1 MVFVINLSDNQG
13 DFFMKDYVIL
23 TDSCS
28 DLGKDIRESLGID
41 YVQMNIVYDGKELP
55 ASLDWDLYT
64 PQKLYNLMRNGTRV
78 TTNQVPV
85 QTFTT
90 VFTKY
95 LEEGKDIVYIG
106 CSSALSGSV
115 NTGKV
120 VADELAEKYPENSIY
135 VIDSLN
141 SCLGEGL
148 MTIDAAKMKKEG
160 KSAAEVAAYIEANK
174 LKYLQFAA
182 VDDLTYLKR
191 AGRVKASSAFFGNL
205 FGVKPIIISNRIGE
219 NLAVKK
225 VKGRKNSLDELVNMV
240 KSSIVDPQTQTV
252 AVVHADCE
260 KDAEYLKNKIESEI
274 GVKEVYVNYIGP
286 IIGTSTG
293 PGTVGVYCVG
303 NEVEV

>member
-1 MVFVINLSDNQG
+1 
-13 DFFMKDYVIL
+13 MKDYVIL

-28 DLGKDIRESLGID
+28 DLSKDVRESLGID

-64 PQKLYNLMRNGTRV
+64 PQELYNLMRNGTRI

-95 LEEGKDIVYIG
+95 LEDGKDIVYIG

-120 VADELAEKYPENSIY
+120 VADELAEKYPDNKVY

-148 MTIDAAKMKKEG
+148 MVIDAAKMKKEG
-160 KSAAEVAAYIEANK
+160 KTAAEVVAYIEANK
-174 LKYLQFAA
+174 LKYQQFCA

-191 AGRVKASSAFFGNL
+191 AGRVKASAAFFGNL
-205 FGVKPIIISNRIGE
+205 FGVKPILISNRQGE
-219 NLAVKK
+219 NYAIKK
-225 VKGRKNSLDELVNMV
+225 IKGRKNSLDEIINMA
-240 KSSIVDPQTQTV
+240 KSSIVAPETQTV

-260 KDAEYLKNKIESEI
+260 KDAEYLKNRIESEL

-286 IIGTSTG
+286 IIGASAG
-293 PGTVGVYCVG
+293 PGTIAIYCRC
-303 NEVEV
+303 NEKEV

>member
-1 MVFVINLSDNQG
+1 
-13 DFFMKDYVIL
+13 MKDYVIL

-28 DLGKDIRESLGID
+28 DLGKDVREKLGID

-55 ASLDWDLYT
+55 ASLDWDIYT
-64 PQKLYNLMRNGTRV
+64 PAELYNIMRGGTRV

-85 QTFTT
+85 QNFNMA
-90 VFTKY
+90 FTKY
-95 LEEGKDIVYIG
+95 MEEGKDVIYIG

-120 VADELAEKYPENSIY
+120 VADELAEKYPDNKIY

-148 MTIDAAKMKKEG
+148 MAMDAANMREEG
-160 KSAAEVAAYIEANK
+160 KTAEEVAQYIETNK

-191 AGRVKASSAFFGNL
+191 AGRVKASAAFFGNL
-205 FGVKPIIISNRIGE
+205 FGVKPILISNRQGE

-225 VKGRKNSLDELVNMV
+225 VKGRKNSIDEIFNMA
-240 KSSIVDPQTQTV
+240 KSSIVAPETQTV
-252 AVVHADCE
+252 AVVHADCG
-260 KDAEYLKNKIESEI
+260 KDAEYLKNRIESEL

-286 IIGTSTG
+286 IIGASVG
-293 PGTVGVYCVG
+293 PGTIAIYCRG
-303 NEVEV
+303 NEKEV

>member
-1 MVFVINLSDNQG
+1 
-13 DFFMKDYVIL
+13 MKEYVIL

-28 DLGKDIRESLGID
+28 DLGKDMRESLGID

-64 PQKLYNLMRNGTRV
+64 PAELYNIMRGGTRV

-85 QTFTT
+85 QTFNTA
-90 VFTKY
+90 FTKY

-120 VADELAEKYPENSIY
+120 VADELAEKYPDNKIY

-148 MTIDAAKMKKEG
+148 MVIDAAKMRAEG
-160 KSAAEVAAYIEANK
+160 KTAEEVAAYIEANK
-174 LKYLQFAA
+174 LKYQQFCA

-191 AGRVKASSAFFGNL
+191 AGRVKASAAFFGNL
-205 FGVKPIIISNRIGE
+205 FGVKPILISNRQGE

-225 VKGRKNSLDELVNMV
+225 IKGRKNSLDEIVNMV
-240 KSSIVDPQTQTV
+240 KSSIVAPETQTV
-252 AVVHADCE
+252 AVVHADCI
-260 KDAEYLKNKIESEI
+260 KDAEYLKDKIKSEI

-286 IIGTSTG
+286 IIGASAG
-293 PGTVGVYCVG
+293 PGTVAIYCRC
-303 NEVEV
+303 NEKEV

>member
-1 MVFVINLSDNQG
+1 
-13 DFFMKDYVIL
+13 MKDYVIL

-28 DLGKDIRESLGID
+28 DLSKDVRESLGID

-64 PQKLYNLMRNGTRV
+64 PQELYNLMRNGTRI

-120 VADELAEKYPENSIY
+120 VADELAEKYPDNKVY

-148 MTIDAAKMKKEG
+148 MVIDAAKMKKEG
-160 KSAAEVAAYIEANK
+160 KTAAEVVAYIEANK
-174 LKYLQFAA
+174 LKYQQFCA

-191 AGRVKASSAFFGNL
+191 AGRVKASAAFFGNL
-205 FGVKPIIISNRIGE
+205 FGVKPILISNRQGE
-219 NLAVKK
+219 NFAIKK
-225 VKGRKNSLDELVNMV
+225 IKGRKNSLDEIINMA
-240 KSSIVDPQTQTV
+240 KSSIVAPETQTV

-260 KDAEYLKNKIESEI
+260 KDAEYLKNRIEREL

-286 IIGTSTG
+286 IIGASAG
-293 PGTVGVYCVG
+293 PGTIAIYCRC
-303 NEVEV
+303 NEKEV

>member
-1 MVFVINLSDNQG
+1 
-13 DFFMKDYVIL
+13 MKDYVIL

-28 DLGKDIRESLGID
+28 DLSKDVRESLGID

-64 PQKLYNLMRNGTRV
+64 PQELYNLMRNGTRI

-120 VADELAEKYPENSIY
+120 VADELAEKYPDNKVY

-148 MTIDAAKMKKEG
+148 MVIDAAKMKKEG
-160 KSAAEVAAYIEANK
+160 KTAAEVVAYIEANK
-174 LKYLQFAA
+174 LKYQQFCA

-191 AGRVKASSAFFGNL
+191 AGRVKASAAFFGNL
-205 FGVKPIIISNRIGE
+205 FGVKPILISNRQGE
-219 NLAVKK
+219 NFAIKK
-225 VKGRKNSLDELVNMV
+225 IKGRKNSLDEIINMA
-240 KSSIVDPQTQTV
+240 KSSIVAPETQTV

-260 KDAEYLKNKIESEI
+260 KDAEYLKNRIESEL

-286 IIGTSTG
+286 IIGASAG
-293 PGTVGVYCVG
+293 PGTIAIYCRC
-303 NEVEV
+303 NEKEV

>member
-1 MVFVINLSDNQG
+1 
-13 DFFMKDYVIL
+13 MKDYVIL

-28 DLGKDIRESLGID
+28 DLSKDVRESLGID

-64 PQKLYNLMRNGTRV
+64 PQELYNLMRNGTRI

-95 LEEGKDIVYIG
+95 LEEGKDVVYIG

-120 VADELAEKYPENSIY
+120 VADELAEKYPDNKVY

-148 MTIDAAKMKKEG
+148 MVIDAAKMKKEG
-160 KSAAEVAAYIEANK
+160 KTAAEVAAYIEANK
-174 LKYLQFAA
+174 LKYQQFCA

-191 AGRVKASSAFFGNL
+191 AGRVKASAAFFGNL
-205 FGVKPIIISNRIGE
+205 FGVKPILISNRQGE
-219 NLAVKK
+219 NYAIKK
-225 VKGRKNSLDELVNMV
+225 IKGRKNSLDEIINMA
-240 KSSIVDPQTQTV
+240 KSSIVAPETQTV

-260 KDAEYLKNKIESEI
+260 KDAEYLKNRIESEL

-286 IIGTSTG
+286 IIGASAG
-293 PGTVGVYCVG
+293 PGTIAIYCRC
-303 NEVEV
+303 NEKEV

>member
-1 MVFVINLSDNQG
+1 
-13 DFFMKDYVIL
+13 MKDYVVL

-28 DLGKDIRESLGID
+28 DLGKEVREGLGID

-64 PQKLYNLMRNGTRV
+64 PAELYNIMRGGTRV

-85 QTFTT
+85 QTFNTA
-90 VFTKY
+90 FTNY

-120 VADELAEKYPENSIY
+120 VADELKEKYPDSNIY

-148 MTIDAAKMKKEG
+148 MVIDAAKMKAEG
-160 KSAAEVAAYIEANK
+160 KSAQEVAEYIETNK
-174 LKYLQFAA
+174 LKYQQFAA

-191 AGRVKASSAFFGNL
+191 AGRVKASAAFFGNL
-205 FGVKPIIISNRIGE
+205 FGVKPILISNRLGE

-225 VKGRKNSLDELVNMV
+225 IKGRKNSLDELVNMV
-240 KSSIVDPQTQTV
+240 KSSIVAPETQTV
-252 AVVHADCE
+252 AVVHADCI
-260 KDAEYLKNKIESEI
+260 KDAEYLKDKIQSEI
-274 GVKEVYVNYIGP
+274 GVKEVYVNYMGP
-286 IIGTSTG
+286 IIGASTG
-293 PGTVGVYCVG
+293 PGTVGVYCRC
-303 NEVEV
+303 NEKEV

>member
-1 MVFVINLSDNQG
+1 
-13 DFFMKDYVIL
+13 MKDYVVL

-28 DLGKDIRESLGID
+28 DLGKEVREGLGID

-64 PQKLYNLMRNGTRV
+64 PAELYNIMRGGTRV

-85 QTFTT
+85 QTFNTA
-90 VFTKY
+90 FTNY

-120 VADELAEKYPENSIY
+120 VADELKEKYPDSNIY

-148 MTIDAAKMKKEG
+148 MVIDAAKMKAEG
-160 KSAAEVAAYIEANK
+160 KSAQEVAEYIETNK
-174 LKYLQFAA
+174 LKYQQFAA

-191 AGRVKASSAFFGNL
+191 AGRVKASAAFFGNL
-205 FGVKPIIISNRIGE
+205 FGVKPILISNRLGE

-225 VKGRKNSLDELVNMV
+225 IKGRKNSLDELVNMV
-240 KSSIVDPQTQTV
+240 KSSIVAPETQTV
-252 AVVHADCE
+252 AVVHADCI
-260 KDAEYLKNKIESEI
+260 KDAEYLKDKIQSEI

-286 IIGTSTG
+286 IIGASTG
-293 PGTVGVYCVG
+293 PGTVGVYCRC
-303 NEVEV
+303 NEKEV

>member
-1 MVFVINLSDNQG
+1 MR
-13 DFFMKDYVIL
+13 DYVIL

-28 DLGKDIRESLGID
+28 DLGKDVRERYGID

-55 ASLDWDLYT
+55 ASLNWDLYT
-64 PQKLYNLMRNGTRV
+64 PAELYDIMRGGTRV

-85 QTFTT
+85 QTFNT

-120 VADELAEKYPENSIY
+120 VADELKEKYPDNKIY

-148 MTIDAAKMKKEG
+148 MAIDAAKMKAEG
-160 KSAAEVAAYIEANK
+160 KSAEEVAAYIEANK
-174 LKYLQFAA
+174 LKYQQFAA

-191 AGRVKASSAFFGNL
+191 AGRVKASAAFFGNL
-205 FGVKPIIISNRIGE
+205 FGVKPILISNKLGE

-225 VKGRKNSLDELVNMV
+225 IKGRKNSLDELVNMV
-240 KSSIVDPQTQTV
+240 KSNIVAPETQTV

-260 KDAEYLKNKIESEI
+260 SDAEYLVNKIKSEI

-286 IIGTSTG
+286 IIGASTG
-293 PGTVGVYCVG
+293 PGTVGIYCKCD
-303 NEVEV
+303 EVEV

>member
-1 MVFVINLSDNQG
+1 MQNYI
-13 DFFMKDYVIL
+13 IL

-28 DLGKDIRESLGID
+28 DLGKDVREMYGID

-64 PQKLYNLMRNGTRV
+64 PQELYNIMRGGTRV

-85 QTFTT
+85 QTFNT

-95 LEEGKDIVYIG
+95 LEEGKDIIYIG

-120 VADELAEKYPENSIY
+120 VADELNEKYSKNKIY

-148 MTIDAAKMKKEG
+148 MTIDAAIMRKEG
-160 KSAAEVAAYIEANK
+160 KSAAEVAEYIEANK
-174 LKYLQFAA
+174 LKYQQFCS

-191 AGRVKASSAFFGNL
+191 AGRVKASAAFFGNL
-205 FGVKPIIISNRIGE
+205 FGVKPILISNRQGE
-219 NLAVKK
+219 NVALKK
-225 VKGRKNSLDELVNMV
+225 VKGRKNSLDEIFNMA
-240 KSSIVDPQTQTV
+240 KASIVSPETQTV
-252 AVVHADCE
+252 AVVHADCV
-260 KDAEYLKNKIESEI
+260 KDAEYLKNRIESEL

-286 IIGTSTG
+286 IIGASAG
-293 PGTVGVYCVG
+293 PGTVAIFCKC
-303 NEVEV
+303 NEKEN

>member
-1 MVFVINLSDNQG
+1 
-13 DFFMKDYVIL
+13 MKDYVIL

-28 DLGKDIRESLGID
+28 DLSKDVRESLGID

-64 PQKLYNLMRNGTRV
+64 PQELYNLMRNGTRI

-120 VADELAEKYPENSIY
+120 VADELAEKYPDNKVY

-148 MTIDAAKMKKEG
+148 MVMDAAKMKKEG
-160 KSAAEVAAYIEANK
+160 KTAAEVVAYIEANK
-174 LKYLQFAA
+174 LKYQQFCA

-191 AGRVKASSAFFGNL
+191 AGRVKASAAFFGNL
-205 FGVKPIIISNRIGE
+205 FGVKPILISNRQGE
-219 NLAVKK
+219 NFAIKK
-225 VKGRKNSLDELVNMV
+225 IKGRKNSLDEIINMA
-240 KSSIVDPQTQTV
+240 KSSIVAPETQTV

-260 KDAEYLKNKIESEI
+260 KDAEYLKNRIESEL

-286 IIGTSTG
+286 IIGASAG
-293 PGTVGVYCVG
+293 PGTIAIYCRC
-303 NEVEV
+303 NEKEV

>member
-1 MVFVINLSDNQG
+1 
-13 DFFMKDYVIL
+13 MKDYVIL

-28 DLGKDIRESLGID
+28 DLGKDVREKLGID

-55 ASLDWDLYT
+55 ASLDWDIYT
-64 PQKLYNLMRNGTRV
+64 PAELYNIMRGGTRV

-85 QTFTT
+85 QNFNTA
-90 VFTKY
+90 FTKY
-95 LEEGKDIVYIG
+95 MEEGKDVIYIG

-120 VADELAEKYPENSIY
+120 VADELSEKYPDNKIY

-148 MTIDAAKMKKEG
+148 MAMDAAKMRLGG
-160 KSAAEVAAYIEANK
+160 KSAEEVAQYIETNK

-191 AGRVKASSAFFGNL
+191 AGRVKASAAFFGNL
-205 FGVKPIIISNRIGE
+205 FGVKPILISNRQGE

-225 VKGRKNSLDELVNMV
+225 VKGRKNSIDEIFNMA
-240 KSSIVDPQTQTV
+240 KPSIVAHENQTV

-260 KDAEYLKNKIESEI
+260 KDAEYLKNRIESEL

-286 IIGTSTG
+286 IIGASVG
-293 PGTVGVYCVG
+293 PGTIAIYCRG
-303 NEVEV
+303 NEKEV

>member
-1 MVFVINLSDNQG
+1 
-13 DFFMKDYVIL
+13 MKDYVIL

-28 DLGKDIRESLGID
+28 DLSKDVRESLDID

-64 PQKLYNLMRNGTRV
+64 PQELYNLMRNGTRI

-120 VADELAEKYPENSIY
+120 VADELAEKYPDNKVY

-148 MTIDAAKMKKEG
+148 MVIDAAKMKKEG
-160 KSAAEVAAYIEANK
+160 KTAAEVVAYIEANK
-174 LKYLQFAA
+174 LKYQQFCA

-191 AGRVKASSAFFGNL
+191 AGRVKASAAFFGNL
-205 FGVKPIIISNRIGE
+205 FGVKPILISNRQGE
-219 NLAVKK
+219 NFAIKK
-225 VKGRKNSLDELVNMV
+225 IKGRKNSLDEIINMA
-240 KSSIVDPQTQTV
+240 KSSIVAPETQTV

-260 KDAEYLKNKIESEI
+260 KDAEYLKNRIESEL

-286 IIGTSTG
+286 IIGASAG
-293 PGTVGVYCVG
+293 PGTIAIYCRC
-303 NEVEV
+303 NEKEV

>member
-1 MVFVINLSDNQG
+1 
-13 DFFMKDYVIL
+13 MKDYVIL

-28 DLGKDIRESLGID
+28 DLGKDVREKLGID

-64 PQKLYNLMRNGTRV
+64 PAELYNIMRGGTRV

-85 QTFTT
+85 QNFNTAFI
-90 VFTKY
+90 KY
-95 LEEGKDIVYIG
+95 MEKGKDVVYIG

-120 VADELAEKYPENSIY
+120 VADELAEKYPDNKIY
-135 VIDSLN
+135 VIDSLC

-148 MTIDAAKMKKEG
+148 MAMDAAKMRQGG
-160 KSAAEVAAYIEANK
+160 KSAEEVAQYIESNK

-191 AGRVKASSAFFGNL
+191 AGRVKASAAFFGNL
-205 FGVKPIIISNRIGE
+205 FGVKPILISNRQGE

-225 VKGRKNSLDELVNMV
+225 VKGRKNSLDELVTMLKAN
-240 KSSIVDPQTQTV
+240 IVDPENQTV
-252 AVVHADCE
+252 AVVHADCV
-260 KDAEYLKNKIESEI
+260 KDAEYLKSKIESELN
-274 GVKEVYVNYIGP
+274 VKEVYVNYIGP
-286 IIGTSTG
+286 IIGASVG
-293 PGTVGVYCVG
+293 PGTVGIYCKGV
-303 NEVEV
+303 EVEV

>member
-1 MVFVINLSDNQG
+1 
-13 DFFMKDYVIL
+13 MKDYVIL

-28 DLGKDIRESLGID
+28 DLGKDVREKLGID

-55 ASLDWDLYT
+55 ASLDWDIYT
-64 PQKLYNLMRNGTRV
+64 PAELYNIMRGGTRV

-85 QTFTT
+85 QNFNTA
-90 VFTKY
+90 FTKY
-95 LEEGKDIVYIG
+95 MEEGKDVIYIG

-120 VADELAEKYPENSIY
+120 VADELAEKYPDNKIY

-148 MTIDAAKMKKEG
+148 MAMDAAKMREEG
-160 KSAAEVAAYIEANK
+160 KTAEEVAQYIETNK

-191 AGRVKASSAFFGNL
+191 AGRVKASAAFFGNL
-205 FGVKPIIISNRIGE
+205 FGVKPILISNRQGE

-225 VKGRKNSLDELVNMV
+225 VKGRKNSIDEIFNMA
-240 KSSIVDPQTQTV
+240 KPSIVAHENQTV

-260 KDAEYLKNKIESEI
+260 KDAEYLKNRIESEL

-286 IIGTSTG
+286 IIGASVG
-293 PGTVGVYCVG
+293 PGTIAIYCRG
-303 NEVEV
+303 NEKEV

>member
-1 MVFVINLSDNQG
+1 
-13 DFFMKDYVIL
+13 MKDYVIL

-28 DLGKDIRESLGID
+28 DLSKDVRESLGID

-64 PQKLYNLMRNGTRV
+64 PQELYNLMRNGTRI

-120 VADELAEKYPENSIY
+120 VADELAEKYPDNKVY

-148 MTIDAAKMKKEG
+148 MVIDAAQMKKEG
-160 KSAAEVAAYIEANK
+160 KTAAEVVAYIEANK
-174 LKYLQFAA
+174 LKYQQFCA

-191 AGRVKASSAFFGNL
+191 AGRVKASAAFFGNL
-205 FGVKPIIISNRIGE
+205 FGVKPILISNRQGE
-219 NLAVKK
+219 NFAIKK
-225 VKGRKNSLDELVNMV
+225 IKGRKNSLDEIINMA
-240 KSSIVDPQTQTV
+240 KSSIVAPETQTV

-260 KDAEYLKNKIESEI
+260 KDAEYLKNRIESEL

-286 IIGTSTG
+286 IIGASAG
-293 PGTVGVYCVG
+293 PGTIAIYCRC
-303 NEVEV
+303 NEKEV

>member
-1 MVFVINLSDNQG
+1 
-13 DFFMKDYVIL
+13 MKDYVIL

-28 DLGKDIRESLGID
+28 DLSKDIRESLGID

-64 PQKLYNLMRNGTRV
+64 PQELYNLMRNGTRI

-120 VADELAEKYPENSIY
+120 VADELAEKYPDNKVY

-148 MTIDAAKMKKEG
+148 MVIDAANMKKEG
-160 KSAAEVAAYIEANK
+160 KTAAEVAAYIEANK
-174 LKYLQFAA
+174 LKYQQFCA

-191 AGRVKASSAFFGNL
+191 AGRVKASAAFFGNL
-205 FGVKPIIISNRIGE
+205 FGVKPILISNRQGE
-219 NLAVKK
+219 NFAIKK
-225 VKGRKNSLDELVNMV
+225 IKGRKNSLDEIINMA
-240 KSSIVDPQTQTV
+240 KSSIVAPETQTV

-260 KDAEYLKNKIESEI
+260 KDAEYLKNRIESEL

-286 IIGTSTG
+286 IIGASAG
-293 PGTVGVYCVG
+293 PGTIAIYCRC
-303 NEVEV
+303 NEKEV

>member
-1 MVFVINLSDNQG
+1 
-13 DFFMKDYVIL
+13 MKNYVIV

-28 DLGKDIRESLGID
+28 DLGKDVRESLGID

-64 PQKLYNLMRNGTRV
+64 PAELYNIMRGGTRV

-85 QTFTT
+85 QTFNTA
-90 VFTKY
+90 FTKY
-95 LEEGKDIVYIG
+95 LEEGKDIIYIG

-120 VADELAEKYPENSIY
+120 VADELAEKYPDNKIY

-148 MTIDAAKMKKEG
+148 MTIDAAKMREEG
-160 KSAAEVAAYIEANK
+160 KSAEEVAAYIEANK
-174 LKYLQFAA
+174 LKYQQFAA

-191 AGRVKASSAFFGNL
+191 AGRVKASAAFFGNL
-205 FGVKPIIISNRIGE
+205 FGVKPILVSNRLGE

-225 VKGRKNSLDELVNMV
+225 IKGRRNSLDELVNMV
-240 KSSIVDPQTQTV
+240 KSSIVAPETQTV
-252 AVVHADCE
+252 AVVHADCAQ
-260 KDAEYLKNKIESEI
+260 DAEYLKNRIESEI

-286 IIGTSTG
+286 IIGASTG
-293 PGTVGVYCVG
+293 PGTVGVYCRC
-303 NEVEV
+303 NEKNI